1 MSQSESLMVSRRRL
15 THTNAR
21 WSIRGTRSTIV
32 QTDSANLLSD
42 CVENDLCSA
51 ESISVRGIVELPNL
65 LSVPSSK
72 ENSGG
77 VIQEEL

>member
-1 MSQSESLMVSRRRL
+1 MSQPESLMVSRRRL
-15 THTNAR
+15 TQTNAR

-42 CVENDLCSA
+42 SVEKDLCSA

-72 ENSGG
+72 ENSTG

>member
-1 MSQSESLMVSRRRL
+1 MVSRRRL
-15 THTNAR
+15 T
-21 WSIRGTRSTIV
+21 RGGPSEV
-32 QTDSANLLSD
+32 HGPQSDSANLLSD
-42 CVENDLCSA
+42 CVEKDLCSA

-72 ENSGG
+72 KNSTG